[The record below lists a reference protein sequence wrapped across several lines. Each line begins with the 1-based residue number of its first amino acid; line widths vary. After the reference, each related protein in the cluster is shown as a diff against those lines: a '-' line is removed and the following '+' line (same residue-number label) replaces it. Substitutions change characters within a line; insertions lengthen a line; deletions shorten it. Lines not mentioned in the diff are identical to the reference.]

1 MVHQEEPYE
10 NVGLFFIAITRNVEL
25 VHHRRMRTARARRPL
40 RRANRVRWTLFRA
53 REIYFLRTTNV
64 NSDSDVCT
72 KEGETI
78 YSIGSPFFH
87 LKGRN
92 YLTYEDQSD
101 SLSLLILRM

>member
-1 MVHQEEPYE
+1 
-10 NVGLFFIAITRNVEL
+10 
-25 VHHRRMRTARARRPL
+25 MRTG
-40 RRANRVRWTLFRA
+40 RRAAARDPQSSGLWISP